1 MFAITMRLGVSGGT
15 TLLVR
20 LIGSFT
26 PVRKVIGRAITLSI
40 DTVNTRFGKYRVSL
54 VSLSPSTV
62 CGKSVQ
68 ESPSQH
74 RTKTGISYSLTSYA
88 IAFMATT
95 ACMTEELGS
104 PVHTPSISN
113 TATTAT
119 DDSRGKS
126 TATPVINIQVED
138 GIEITGIESWIN
150 SDAITIGQ
158 ELEQGRAVL
167 VDFWTYTC
175 VNCIR
180 TLPFLKD
187 WYAKYTDLGLTIV
200 GIHSPEFDF
209 EKLPANVLRAIED
222 NAIEWP
228 VALDNDRKTWSS
240 FTNRFWPAKYL
251 FGPDGSIRY
260 RHFGEGAYLE
270 TEYQIRSVLQEL
282 GQDLSN
288 IPAGVIDHQEQDPQ
302 ASSVTRE
309 IYGGYE
315 RSYSPNGIYA
325 GQESYYLGPDKTLF
339 YTDDGH
345 YTHNQYF
352 LQGVWRNER
361 EAIVHARATATLEDY
376 LAIKFAGRSV
386 NVVINP
392 LRPEPFDVFIEISGR
407 PLKPVEAGR
416 DVRFD
421 DNDRSFIRVEQGRMY
436 SLVELPDFGVYVLK
450 LISASDN
457 LAIHAFTFGVY
468 MSGI

>member
-1 MFAITMRLGVSGGT
+1 MLLGVSGGT
-15 TLLVR
+15 TLLV
-20 LIGSFT
+20 LLTGNFA
-26 PVRKVIGRAITLSI
+26 PVREVIGRAVALSV
-40 DTVNTRFGKYRVSL
+40 DAVNDRFGKCRTSL
-54 VSLSPSTV
+54 LSFSPSAF
-62 CGKSVQ
+62 CGKLVRQ
-68 ESPSQH
+68 SPFQH
-74 RTKTGISYSLTSYA
+74 RIKTGISYSLTSCS
-88 IAFMATT
+88 IAFVATI
-95 ACMTEELGS
+95 ACITGELGS
-104 PVHTPSISN
+104 PVGTPSISN
-113 TATTAT
+113 TATAAT
-119 DDSRGKS
+119 GESRDKS
-126 TATPVINIQVED
+126 TTTPVINIQVED

-150 SDAITIGQ
+150 SDAITISE

-187 WYAKYTDLGLTIV
+187 WHEKYAERGLTIV

-209 EKLPANVLRAIED
+209 EKLPTNVLRAIKD

-240 FTNRFWPAKYL
+240 FANRFWPAKYL
-251 FGPDGSIRY
+251 FGPDGRIRY

-282 GQDLSN
+282 GEDLSD
-288 IPAGVIDHQEQDPQ
+288 IASGVIDHQEQDPQ
-302 ASSVTRE
+302 ASAVTRE

-315 RSYSPNGIYA
+315 RSYSPDGIYA
-325 GQESYYLGPDKTLF
+325 GQENYYLGPDKTLF

-345 YTHNQYF
+345 YTHNQYY

-361 EAIVHARATATLEDY
+361 EAIVHARATETPEDY
-376 LAIKFAGRSV
+376 LAIKFAGRAV

-392 LRPEPFDVFIEISGR
+392 SRPEPFDVYIEISGR
-407 PLKPVEAGR
+407 PLKREEAGR
-416 DVRFD
+416 DVTFD
-421 DNDRSFIRVEQGRMY
+421 DKDRSLIRVEQGRMY
-436 SLVELPDFGVYVLK
+436 GLVELPNFGVYVLK

-457 LAIHAFTFGVY
+457 FAIYAFTFGVY